1 MTRKTIF
8 VVATLAA
15 TALGSTAFAASDHG
29 HKGQH
34 GQKNAQGMMQGGGA
48 GMMEG
53 MSGMMDMMKRMHENM
68 KQMMDADGDGKV
80 TPEEMRTQMQ
90 AKLTENDADGDGS
103 LSINEFETLHSAM
116 MREMMVDRFQ
126 HLDADGD
133 GSTDTITTTTN
144 AAGEFG
150 FESLFP
156 GTYTLTE
163 IVPAHVVKSVN
174 KAPLSLTINAGDEL
188 AWTTGAAG
196 LPPVNDE
203 IREAWTKEGG
213 VRRPVTLQGETQ
225 VQEEAAPTTGDDEPE
240 EED

>member
-68 KQMMDADGDGKV
+68 KQMMDADGDGNV

-133 GSTDTITTTTN
+133 GSVTSEEMMAPAAKMERMNKMREGMMQRQGQTD
-144 AAGEFG
+144 
-150 FESLFP
+150 
-156 GTYTLTE
+156 
-163 IVPAHVVKSVN
+163 
-174 KAPLSLTINAGDEL
+174 
-188 AWTTGAAG
+188 
-196 LPPVNDE
+196 
-203 IREAWTKEGG
+203 
-213 VRRPVTLQGETQ
+213 
-225 VQEEAAPTTGDDEPE
+225 DDESTN
-240 EED
+240 D